1 MKILE
6 HKCLIKLN
14 SKQLEICIIKL
25 KDQKS
30 LKIEKKRK
38 ITSLCTVI
46 FTVQLSNNFCFY
58 NSF

>member
-30 LKIEKKRK
+30 LKIEKKK
-38 ITSLCTVI
+38 K
-46 FTVQLSNNFCFY
+46 NNISVYSYFY
-58 NSF
+58 STT